1 MSYFVSEEVILKIVR
16 KGWVLETPVDY
27 YSEVLGHMVVVPIGF
42 FTDLASVPRLMRWLV
57 PVANA
62 KNRRAAIVHD
72 YLCYD
77 EVQEKYGITQR
88 QADEVFREALKV
100 CGVSA
105 IGRWGMWTPVRAFQ
119 FTKGL
124 FK

>member
-16 KGWVLETPVDY
+16 KGWVLESPVDY
-27 YSEVLGHMVVVPIGF
+27 YSEVLGRMVVVPIGF
-42 FTDLASVPRLMRWLV
+42 FTDLASVPRVMRWLV

-72 YLCYD
+72 YLCYS

-88 QADEVFREALKV
+88 KADEVFREALKV
-100 CGVSA
+100 CGVST

>member
-16 KGWVLETPVDY
+16 KGWVLESPVDY
-27 YSEVLGHMVVVPIGF
+27 YSEVLGRMVVVPIGF
-42 FTDLASVPRLMRWLV
+42 FTDLASVPRVMRWLV

-88 QADEVFREALKV
+88 KADEVFREALKV
-100 CGVSA
+100 CGVST